1 MGLPFSGFVRRRACT
16 TLVHRRRVPSAAFH
30 ARAMAVSVT
39 VVAGAVGGRRRRHE
53 GQLERAWPAAPR
65 ARAPSAREAR
75 RSAPGTPGS
84 RRRRPRPASPPP
96 PRPRPRYRSPSPWRA
111 ERAPTFALPM
121 APDIAPTA
129 ATAAACGSPLTT
141 NVTGFSFSSVSVSTN
156 VAVSPAESRESGS
169 AAGAGGG
176 APSSAT
182 GGGFTSIVPTR
193 NFAVSSS
200 RFGGWSAPG
209 ATVTA

>member
-1 MGLPFSGFVRRRACT
+1 MASRA
-16 TLVHRRRVPSAAFH
+16 
-30 ARAMAVSVT
+30 
-39 VVAGAVGGRRRRHE
+39 
-53 GQLERAWPAAPR
+53 
-65 ARAPSAREAR
+65 
-75 RSAPGTPGS
+75 GT
-84 RRRRPRPASPPP
+84 
-96 PRPRPRYRSPSPWRA
+96 
-111 ERAPTFALPM
+111 TFALPM

-156 VAVSPAESRESGS
+156 VAVSPAERRESGS
-169 AAGAGGG
+169 AQGAGGG
-176 APSSAT
+176 PPSSST

-200 RFGGWSAPG
+200 GSAAGAPPG